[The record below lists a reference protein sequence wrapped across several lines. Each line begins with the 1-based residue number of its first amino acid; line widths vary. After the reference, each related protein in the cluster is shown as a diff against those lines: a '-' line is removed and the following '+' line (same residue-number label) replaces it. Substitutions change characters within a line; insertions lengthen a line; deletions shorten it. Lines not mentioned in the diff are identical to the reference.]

1 MSDVHELE
9 SRIERLEE
17 RVAKLEHKRAG
28 GQAILPVQSK
38 SDSNAL
44 ALAGFSSLILGGA
57 FVLRA
62 LTESQTIP
70 RLAGAILG
78 LTYAAFWVWR
88 GSRVYAITAAIIA
101 FPLIWETTV
110 RFQIFDP
117 LIAAILIGV
126 FGLLFV
132 WKEPW
137 VGWVGVVAASATA
150 FAIGPSIATLIAVT
164 IVGIAAKKWEY
175 AAWPA
180 AIAANVIGLILIV
193 TPTAGAPYALVAY
206 AALWQLLP
214 VQSTIASVIGLGG
227 ATYLLIPNLHVL
239 PLIWCVTGLIAVE
252 FRRSIEGVVW
262 IVAGAVLTPLA
273 GIAALFAI
281 FRVRRREERLVLLG
295 VLAYSAFLGINAVVN
310 APLIHTIILVSFAAA
325 LALIPMW
332 ETRILARVMLVAGG
346 LQILIE
352 DLSLGSAAILV
363 FAFALYGAALIV
375 VSRYKLSPS
384 VQ

>member
-17 RVAKLEHKRAG
+17 RVAKLEHKRSA
-28 GQAILPVQSK
+28 GQAVLPVQTK

-44 ALAGFSSLILGGA
+44 ALAGFASLILGGA

-78 LTYAAFWVWR
+78 LTYGAFWVWR
-88 GSRVYAITAAIIA
+88 GNRVYAITAAIIA

-110 RFQIFDP
+110 RFQIFHP
-117 LIAAILIGV
+117 LTAAIFIGA
-126 FGLLFV
+126 FGVLFV

-137 VGWVGVVAASATA
+137 VAWVGVVAAAATA
-150 FAIGPSIATLIAVT
+150 FAIGPSIAMLIAIS
-164 IVGIAAKKWEY
+164 IVGVVAKKWEY

-180 AIAANVIGLILIV
+180 AIAANVTALILIV
-193 TPTAGAPYALVAY
+193 TPPAGAPYALVAY

-214 VQSTIASVIGLGG
+214 VQSTIASLIGLGG

-239 PLIWCVTGLIAVE
+239 PLMWCATGLIALE
-252 FRRSIEGVVW
+252 FRRSIEGVIW

-273 GIAALFAI
+273 GIAALVAI

-310 APLIHTIILVSFAAA
+310 APLI
-325 LALIPMW
+325 
-332 ETRILARVMLVAGG
+332 
-346 LQILIE
+346 
-352 DLSLGSAAILV
+352 
-363 FAFALYGAALIV
+363 
-375 VSRYKLSPS
+375 
-384 VQ
+384 